1 MSIWTFDRG
10 LVLAAGLA
18 LAACVPA
25 SEMGFLSTT
34 PPQPD
39 SALRAAVMGDGAIAL
54 TAPPGY
60 CIDAGSM
67 KPGFALIARC
77 DTLGGAGR
85 TANVPLAL
93 ITATVVTQ
101 KAGTPAP
108 RAADL
113 VSVLDNAQV
122 LQAKDQKGVALVQS
136 RGETGLQGFSDT
148 HWRGAFLVND
158 VMVGLAL
165 YAPVDSKASGP
176 RGASIL
182 NALATQTK
190 SNSANRRIA
199 APTPVSSNTN

>member
-1 MSIWTFDRG
+1 MSIWIFDRG
-10 LVLAAGLA
+10 MVLAAGLA

-25 SEMGFLSTT
+25 SEMGFLTSTK
-34 PPQPD
+34 PQSD
-39 SALRAAVMGDGAIAL
+39 TALRAVVMGDGAFAL

-60 CIDAGSM
+60 CIDAGSL

-77 DTLGGAGR
+77 DTLGAAGR
-85 TANVPLAL
+85 NANVPLAL

-101 KAGTPAP
+101 QAGTPAP

-113 VSVLDNAQV
+113 VSVLDSAQV
-122 LQAKDQKGVALVQS
+122 IQAKEQKGVALVQS

-148 HWRGAFLVND
+148 HWRGACLVND
-158 VMVGLAL
+158 VMVGMAL
-165 YAPVDSKASGP
+165 YAPADSSASGP

-190 SNSANRRIA
+190 SNTANRRLSE
-199 APTPVSSNTN
+199 PTPVSSNTN